1 MQLVLASRNRHKAL
15 EVGQILAALAPDVT
29 VVPLSDDAPDVVED
43 QKSFFGN
50 AAKKALNAFQH
61 HGGAVLADDSGLVV
75 PSIERDDG
83 ESLPG
88 VHSARFAAVFQGL
101 GDVGPNTSDAENNA
115 ALQAALS
122 DGRDRSAYFECNLAL
137 LIPHHLL
144 PAQELILAASQATGV
159 LLRAVLPVDGGH
171 ALLFGTEGRVHG
183 RITAAPSGENGFGY
197 DPYFWLDEHGTTSAA
212 LSPEEKNAVS
222 HRGVALRKLA
232 AFLAALPAP
241 APKGPSN
248 HHPSGGDS

>member
-1 MQLVLASRNRHKAL
+1 MQLVLASRNRHKVF
-15 EVGQILAALAPDVT
+15 EVGQILHALAPDVSL
-29 VVPLSDDAPDVVED
+29 VPLAVDVADVVED

-50 AAKKALNAFQH
+50 AAKKALSAFEH
-61 HGGAVLADDSGLVV
+61 HQGAVLADDSGLVV

-83 ESLPG
+83 EALPG

-101 GDVGPNTSDAENNA
+101 SDVGPNTSDAENNV

-137 LIPHHLL
+137 LIPHQLL
-144 PAQELILAASQATGV
+144 PAQDVVLAASQSSGV
-159 LLRAVLPVDGGH
+159 LLRAVLPVEGGH
-171 ALLFGTEGRVHG
+171 ALLFGAEGRVHG
-183 RITAAPSGENGFGY
+183 KIALAASGENGFGY
-197 DPYFWLDEHGTTSAA
+197 DPYFWLEEQGASSAS
-212 LSPEEKNAVS
+212 LSPEQKNEFS
-222 HRGVALRKLA
+222 HRGVALRKVA
-232 AFLAALPAP
+232 AFLAALPAV